1 VEFHLSPKVKSA
13 NFFRQSLDFKK
24 YSKEKVVN
32 EQVNGKPRSWWGR
45 RRQEE

>member
-13 NFFRQSLDFKK
+13 NFFQQSLDFKK
-24 YSKEKVVN
+24 YSKEKVGN